1 MISSSQRASATVS
14 TCSKVNSIMFLILVV
29 VVCVV
34 VGCFDDDAPFF
45 RRGEVI
51 AYSAGPQPASLRFLD
66 FDNLFS
72 PVSFLHVVF
81 CELHAFAA
89 IHLGC
94 QVFVGSHAVSGVAES
109 WNDVPP
115 GSAGLRGGGRS
126 YWGSFAVVEVDA
138 LE

>member
-34 VGCFDDDAPFF
+34 VGCFDDDAPFC
-45 RRGEVI
+45 RHEEVI

-81 CELHAFAA
+81 CEFHAFAA

-94 QVFVGSHAVSGVAES
+94 QVFVGGHAVSDRKSTRLNSSHVS
-109 WNDVPP
+109 I
-115 GSAGLRGGGRS
+115 S
-126 YWGSFAVVEVDA
+126 YAV
-138 LE
+138 LCWK